1 MNIVSSTK
9 LRANLSDVFKKIKSD
24 NYMLI
29 AQRGKIKWGIVEISY
44 LKSLLTKVDNVK
56 LKEIDKLINEFE
68 EVYK

>member
-1 MNIVSSTK
+1 M
-9 LRANLSDVFKKIKSD
+9 SDVFKKIKSD